1 MITAINIIRSLS
13 DMVMAFSAA
22 VLISSFGISK
32 VVSFKR
38 VLAASAVC
46 LLSAVVFSVYE
57 GLFSVVGYPLMFMA
71 VFIIIFKKIRLSHVY
86 IALISESV
94 TSIITTCL
102 CSLIYGPSPMVYPY
116 LKNITLL
123 IVRTTFLITS
133 LLVSRSE
140 KMSRIQF
147 TIKIIPKHIFIFTA
161 MSVELITLLAENISY
176 ILNDRRGLTVSVA
189 IIFALTVSL
198 VIIIFSLLIN
208 VVAKKQFSD
217 SNELLRR
224 QVDTQ
229 LRHYRRLERLSND
242 IRSFRHDYIN
252 HMRCILSLLETKQYE
267 DAAEYVEKLA
277 AASPERDYSFQT
289 GNLLADAILTDKS
302 DICGENVKIVFYG
315 FIPDRIDNADLCV
328 ILSNALDNAA
338 EACAELCVQCSVE
351 VYAQE
356 RQGYFAL
363 TVKNPTA
370 DGRTYNSIPETK
382 KSDVLNHGYGLRNI
396 EAAVKKYDGKLSVK
410 CENMV
415 FELAL
420 TFKI

>member
-1 MITAINIIRSLS
+1 MITVENIIRSLS
-13 DMVMAFSAA
+13 DMVMAFSSAA
-22 VLISSFGISK
+22 LISSFGISK
-32 VVSFKR
+32 VGSLKR
-38 VLAASAVC
+38 VFAASAVC
-46 LLSAVVFSVYE
+46 LLSAVIFSVCG
-57 GLFSVVGYPLMFMA
+57 GLFSVVGYPLIFMT
-71 VFIIIFKKIRLSHVY
+71 VFIIIFKKIKLSHVY
-86 IALISESV
+86 IALMSESV
-94 TSIITTCL
+94 TAIISTCIY
-102 CSLIYGPSPMVYPY
+102 SLVYGPSPMVYPY
-116 LKNITLL
+116 LKNVTLL
-123 IVRTTFLITS
+123 IVRIVFLMVS
-133 LLVSRSE
+133 LLVGRSQRVS
-140 KMSRIQF
+140 KIQF
-147 TIKIIPKHIFIFTA
+147 IIKLIPKHVFIFTA
-161 MSVELITLLAENISY
+161 LSVELITLLAENISY
-176 ILNDRRGLTVSVA
+176 ILNDRRELTVSVA

-217 SNELLRR
+217 NNELLRR

-229 LRHYRRLERLSND
+229 LRHYRRLEKLNND

-252 HMRCILSLLETKQYE
+252 HMRCILSLLETEQYE

-277 AASPERDYSFQT
+277 AASPERNYSFQT

-338 EACAELCVQCSVE
+338 EACAEFCGQCSVE

-370 DGRTYNSIPETK
+370 DGRAYHSIPETK
-382 KSDVLNHGYGLRNI
+382 KSDALNHGYGLRNI
-396 EAAVKKYDGKLSVK
+396 EAVVKKYDGRLSVE

-415 FELAL
+415 FELSL